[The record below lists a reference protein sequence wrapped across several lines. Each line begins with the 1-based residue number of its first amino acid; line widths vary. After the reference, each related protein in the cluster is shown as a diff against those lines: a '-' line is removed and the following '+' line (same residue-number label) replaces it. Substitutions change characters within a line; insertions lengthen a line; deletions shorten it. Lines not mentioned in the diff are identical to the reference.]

1 MWCAD
6 GADASWPVGG
16 KASVTQWGAKDGTF
30 HRKIVLDPQPGL
42 TAEAMIW
49 YTTALSSPTVEWAGR
64 VSFFS
69 YKKRGERERGKAYRA
84 PAPARAFS
92 PPLTLSSARVPIFFP
107 LLFPRNG
114 TGTSCGTPSTTWNPK
129 IG

>member
-1 MWCAD
+1 MAHHVTIERRATRARPFSLSPPHSLRLTAPLSLPPLSQTILIGCNHNTAPPPLNWQMWCAD

-16 KASVTQWGAKDGTF
+16 KASVTQWGAEDGTF

-64 VSFFS
+64 VSFF
-69 YKKRGERERGKAYRA
+69 
-84 PAPARAFS
+84 F
-92 PPLTLSSARVPIFFP
+92 T
-107 LLFPRNG
+107 
-114 TGTSCGTPSTTWNPK
+114 
-129 IG
+129 